1 MSLLMDSS
9 SRDLRSLP
17 TRREFVS
24 TTASA
29 VVASALAACGMPV
42 GPDAGIVGP
51 ATVKIPLMAVGQ
63 TVGVDNVGV
72 GGQGIAVTRLTT
84 TSVVAV
90 SRQCTHQGCT
100 VALPGSSGGQLFCP
114 CHGSLFT
121 VQGAVVQGP
130 ATTALRSFAAV
141 IDTVNNQVDI
151 TNA

>member
-1 MSLLMDSS
+1 M
-9 SRDLRSLP
+9 P

-29 VVASALAACGMPV
+29 LAASALAACGMPV
-42 GPDAGIVGP
+42 GPDSAIQGP
-51 ATVKIPLMAVGQ
+51 SQVKIPLMAVGQ
-63 TVGVDNVGV
+63 TVGVDNVGP

-84 TSVVAV
+84 TSVIAV

-100 VALPGSSGGQLFCP
+100 VALPASSGGQLVCP

-130 ATTALRSFAAV
+130 AQAPLRTFAAS

>member
-1 MSLLMDSS
+1 MSPLMDSS
-9 SRDLRSLP
+9 SRDVRSLP

-24 TTASA
+24 TA
-29 VVASALAACGMPV
+29 ASALASSVLAACGTPV
-42 GPDAGIVGP
+42 GPDNSIQGP
-51 ATVKIPLMAVGQ
+51 SVVKIPLMNVGQ

-100 VALPGSSGGQLFCP
+100 LALPGSSGGQLFCP

-121 VQGAVVQGP
+121 VQGSVVQGP
-130 ATTALRSFAAV
+130 ATSALQTFAAS
-141 IDTVNNQVDI
+141 IDAVNNQVDI